1 MHYPCVLVIN
11 HMTCSAVAAMFSHTE
26 IKTEII
32 LTPSH
37 HDDVLEHTPNSVQ
50 LKNS

>member
-1 MHYPCVLVIN
+1 MHYQCVLVIN
-11 HMTCSAVAAMFSHTE
+11 HMTCSAVAAMFSH
-26 IKTEII
+26 TEII